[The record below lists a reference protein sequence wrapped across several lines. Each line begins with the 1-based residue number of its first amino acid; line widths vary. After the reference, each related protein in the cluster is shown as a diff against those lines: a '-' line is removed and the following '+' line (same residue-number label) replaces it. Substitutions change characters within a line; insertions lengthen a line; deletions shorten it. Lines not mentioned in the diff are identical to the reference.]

1 MALVWV
7 GLVLVHRA
15 HPDWRPRSPQ
25 APRELV
31 LLGRVLVG
39 VAGVVLFLGTVTT
52 GTGPHAGSGGHVKR
66 LPFALER
73 VTQLHADSALL
84 LTGLIVATLFTV
96 RLAHASAVVRQRAN
110 WLAYAVVLQVAIGY
124 TQYFLNLPRGVVE
137 LHVAGATLLWSATI
151 WLQLGHSAPSKDAEP
166 DWPQIPRP
174 KEAAAS

>member
-1 MALVWV
+1 
-7 GLVLVHRA
+7 
-15 HPDWRPRSPQ
+15 
-25 APRELV
+25 
-31 LLGRVLVG
+31 
-39 VAGVVLFLGTVTT
+39 
-52 GTGPHAGSGGHVKR
+52 

-84 LTGLIVATLFTV
+84 LTGLIVATLFAV